1 MNNLTKTKIK
11 KLKLINNENLELEL
25 LENVEIFNVKNHE
38 KILKKIHKDT
48 QIMDFRSDSWKKNLY
63 IKINKYDEI
72 RIVNKIEL
80 YMNELILVQKD
91 YHQFLLKANATNTNK
106 GVNDL
111 INELRPLK
119 RRKNKLYL
127 KCKSISHIQ
136 GLIDLRSVKN

>member
-1 MNNLTKTKIK
+1 
-11 KLKLINNENLELEL
+11 
-25 LENVEIFNVKNHE
+25 
-38 KILKKIHKDT
+38 
-48 QIMDFRSDSWKKNLY
+48 MDFRSDSWKKNLY

-91 YHQFLLKANATNTNK
+91 YHQFLLKANATNTHK
-106 GVNDL
+106 GINDL